1 MAKDKI
7 DLRSLSIDE
16 MEKLIINMDE
26 KKFRGKQIF
35 NWLNKNLV
43 NRFDDMKNIPNSL
56 KTKLEDIAYISTV
69 EILEKKQSKIDETAK
84 YLIKLDNSAVVESV
98 FMKYKHGNTV
108 CISSQA
114 GCKMGCTFCASTI
127 DGIDRNLTAGEM
139 ALQVYEIQKDIGERI
154 SNIVVMG
161 SGEPFDNFE
170 NLLMFINIINS
181 KDGLEIGQR
190 HITVSTC
197 GLVPQ
202 IYDFAN
208 KKLQVNLAI
217 SLHAPT
223 DELRQSMMPIGRTY
237 EIKELVKACKFYS
250 DTTKRRITY
259 EYALIK
265 GVNDSHKHA
274 NELGRLLRH
283 TLCHV
288 NLIPV
293 NNVKERSFEKSD
305 KNSIIEFSEILKS
318 LGIEATIRRELGADI
333 NAACGQLRKK
343 HLDRN

>member
-1 MAKDKI
+1 MANDKI
-7 DLRSLSIDE
+7 DLRSLTFEE
-16 MEKLIINMDE
+16 MEKLLVNIEE

-35 NWLNKNLV
+35 NWINKHLINT
-43 NRFDDMKNIPNSL
+43 FDEMNNIPKSL
-56 KTKLEDIAYISTV
+56 KAKLDEIAYISTV

-84 YLIKLDNSAVVESV
+84 FLFNLNNNAVVEAV

-114 GCKMGCTFCASTI
+114 GCRMGCTFCASTI
-127 DGIDRNLTAGEM
+127 GGVDRNLTAGEM
-139 ALQVYEIQKDIGERI
+139 ALQVYEIQKNIGERI
-154 SNIVVMG
+154 SNIVIMG

-170 NLLMFINIINS
+170 NLIGFINIINS
-181 KDGLEIGQR
+181 KEGLEIGQR

-197 GLVPQ
+197 GLVPM
-202 IYDFAN
+202 IYEFTQL
-208 KKLQVNLAI
+208 KLQVNLAI

-223 DELRQSMMPIGRTY
+223 DELRQTMMPIAKKY
-237 EIKELVKACKFYS
+237 DIKELIKACKFYS

-265 GVNDSHKHA
+265 GVNDSHKYA

-288 NLIPV
+288 NLIPI
-293 NNVKERSFEKSD
+293 NNVDEYNYIKSD
-305 KNSIIEFSEILKS
+305 KNTIVEFGEILKS
-318 LGIEATIRRELGADI
+318 LGVEATIRRELGADI

-343 HLDRN
+343 HINN